1 MNQKLQG
8 KKVAIVA
15 TDGFEQVELTEPKKA
30 LEAAGA
36 TVDVIS
42 PNPGEIKGW
51 NHTDWGEKVKV
62 TKTLDQA
69 KPADYDALV
78 LPGGQI
84 NPDKLRLEPKAVAF
98 VKDFVASGKPVGA
111 ICHGPWLL
119 VEADV
124 LKGRTVTSWP
134 SIRTDVRN
142 AGAHWVDEEVVTD
155 GNLTTSRKPDDLPA
169 FNERLT
175 QQIAES
181 KHTPAKEQD
190 LVGTR

>member
-1 MNQKLQG
+1 
-8 KKVAIVA
+8 
-15 TDGFEQVELTEPKKA
+15 
-30 LEAAGA
+30 
-36 TVDVIS
+36 
-42 PNPGEIKGW
+42 
-51 NHTDWGEKVKV
+51 
-62 TKTLDQA
+62 
-69 KPADYDALV
+69 
-78 LPGGQI
+78 
-84 NPDKLRLEPKAVAF
+84 
-98 VKDFVASGKPVGA
+98 
-111 ICHGPWLL
+111 LL

-175 QQIAES
+175 QQIGES